1 MKRMTKTFAAAVV
14 LAGFLIGCLDDEA
27 GSEVESEESE
37 ATSELGSTYT
47 PFTGAST
54 TGSAATYT
62 WKGYRT
68 TYPAAD
74 ENFRGYS
81 APATVEC
88 SSSKSARSHLDVT
101 AGCLT
106 AVNVG
111 SYSRGRIKSTS
122 DGAFRV
128 IALAFTGTEANPLK
142 WTDMHN
148 SYRFYY
154 TGTSGAGVDPGF
166 KAFVRYRSE
175 NDLYVA
181 SWRTDGVVQIKRK
194 KAGSYTT
201 LAQATKRKPTTGS
214 WHTIRFDAIGSRLDL
229 YLDGTKILSASD
241 TSFAWGTAGIRTDAM
256 SGAYIEDWRVN

>member
-14 LAGFLIGCLDDEA
+14 ASFLIGCVDDEA
-27 GSEVESEESE
+27 SFDEETGE
-37 ATSELGSTYT
+37 AASELATYT
-47 PFTGAST
+47 PFTGTST

-81 APATVEC
+81 PTTTVEC
-88 SSSKSARSHLDVT
+88 SSSKSTRSHLDVT

-106 AVNVG
+106 AVSVG
-111 SYSRGRIKSTS
+111 SYSRGKITSTS
-122 DGAFRV
+122 GGAFRAV
-128 IALAFTGTEANPLK
+128 ALAFTGTESHPLR
-142 WTDMHN
+142 WTDMRN

-154 TGTSGAGVDPGF
+154 TGTSGGGVDPGF

-181 SWRTDGVVQIKRK
+181 SWRIDGVVQIKRK
-194 KAGSYTT
+194 RAGTYTT
-201 LAQATKRKPTTGS
+201 LAQTTRSKPTTGT
-214 WHTIRFDAIGSRLDL
+214 WHTIQFDAVGSRLDL
-229 YLDGTKILSASD
+229 YLDGSKVLTASD

-256 SGAYIEDWRVN
+256 TGALIEDWRIN